1 MFSQFEAPFS
11 FRISTERF
19 CFSGSDLCISDTI
32 WDCFSCFALRAS
44 LLATPLS
51 LLDVCCVLLLLI
63 ENLIGQVAML
73 LVQV

>member
-1 MFSQFEAPFS
+1 MYLGCYLGLFLMFRTKSFS
-11 FRISTERF
+11 FSI
-19 CFSGSDLCISDTI
+19 
-32 WDCFSCFALRAS
+32 
-44 LLATPLS
+44 PLS